1 MSPQAEAR
9 LQPVLP
15 VWEFPVEK
23 SLVVVRPDVAG
34 LFLLNPSARLL
45 WEELRNGASLQRVVL
60 RFTEIFGIPES
71 VAQRDIETAIA
82 AWQQDG
88 LIGEATPRVLSSRLP
103 VEASEYR
110 DPETRDA
117 VRMDCVLYG
126 RSFRVW
132 LEAGEI
138 AEEIGPRLQGVAGT
152 GEGSAIT
159 FRVASHGNR
168 ATVWL
173 DGALIAEEEKTGGA
187 RAILLQEMTR
197 LCGKRTIRAILHAGA
212 CGTASRCVLL
222 AGASHAGKSTLCA
235 ALMGA
240 GMTCYADDSA
250 MIDDGFRVLGM
261 PFPLMLRRSGWEG
274 IRRRGGIQEPAW
286 LMRWGVESGFLASN
300 LPSGGS
306 PAAPAA
312 GLVFVEYRENA
323 RQFEMTPLTVFESLM
338 ALRES
343 GFWLENERESIR
355 ESLDWIAGLPR
366 LRMRYSSVDDAV
378 AAVGNLLG
386 LERV

>member
-1 MSPQAEAR
+1 LSTQAEAL

-15 VWEFPVEK
+15 LWEFPVEN

-45 WEELRNGASLQRVVL
+45 WEELRNGASLQRAVL
-60 RFTEIFGIPES
+60 RLTEIFGIPES
-71 VAQRDIETAIA
+71 VARRDVEATIA
-82 AWQQDG
+82 AWQDG
-88 LIGEATPRVLSSRLP
+88 LIGEATPCVLSSSLP
-103 VEASEYR
+103 VEASEYCYR
-110 DPETRDA
+110 ETRDA
-117 VRMDCVLYG
+117 VRMDCVLHR

-138 AEEIGPRLQGVAGT
+138 AEEIGPRLEGIAGT
-152 GEGSAIT
+152 GEGSAIS
-159 FRVASHGNR
+159 FRVGRHGDR
-168 ATVWL
+168 AGVWL
-173 DGALIAEEEKTGGA
+173 DGVLIADEEKIGGA

-197 LCGKRTIRAILHAGA
+197 LSAKRTIRAILHAGA
-212 CGTASRCVLL
+212 CGTEAQCVLL

-250 MIDDGFRVLGM
+250 MIDDEFRVLGM
-261 PFPLMLRRSGWEG
+261 PFPLMLRRSGWDG
-274 IRRRGGIQEPAW
+274 IGRGGGMREPAW
-286 LMRWGVESGFLASN
+286 GMRWGVESGFLASN

-306 PAAPAA
+306 LAAPVA
-312 GLVFVEYRENA
+312 GLVFVEYRANA
-323 RQFEMTPLTVFESLM
+323 RRFEMTPLTVFESLM

-343 GFWLENERESIR
+343 GFWVEHERESIG

-366 LRMRYSSVDDAV
+366 FRMRYSSIDDAV
-378 AAVGNLLG
+378 AAVRGLLG
-386 LERV
+386 FERV